1 MPGVPFVQ
9 WVMDR
14 ESPRGKHK
22 GMKSYA
28 LKRLKSVI
36 LDYRVKTAATA
47 LAAAAPRGL
56 REMRNVW
63 ALKFTE
69 DEIECHFS
77 GQHMNVNL
85 GSAVRRI
92 VAGDWTAS
100 DFPPMN
106 VVAIGGSLWCLD
118 NRRLWV
124 FRKAVL
130 QMVPVII
137 LSDPRDPQV
146 QSFVARATKSAMER
160 WEADNFEPKVR
171 GRVHDFAVCADD
183 PAAAAA
189 AAAAQDP
196 GLDASQQPGPSSGT
210 ALCPTTDGLSG
221 SKVACFCIGL
231 LVLIAVLLH
240 SPNCR

>member
-9 WVMDR
+9 WVSNG
-14 ESPRGKHK
+14 ETLGGKHK
-22 GMKSYA
+22 GIKSFA

-36 LDYRVKTAATA
+36 SDYRLKAAATA
-47 LAAAAPRGL
+47 LATATPRGL
-56 REMRNVW
+56 MEMRNVW

-69 DEIECHFS
+69 DEISCHFS
-77 GQHMNVNL
+77 GPHMNVNL
-85 GSAVRRI
+85 DYAVRRI
-92 VAGDWTAS
+92 VSGDWAAS

-118 NRRLWV
+118 NRRLWI

-146 QSFVARATKSAMER
+146 QNFVARATKSAMER

-171 GRVHDFAVCADD
+171 GRVHISALCVDD
-183 PAAAAA
+183 PTAATT
-189 AAAAQDP
+189 QTP
-196 GLDASQQPGPSSGT
+196 GLDASQHPCLSSGT

-221 SKVACFCIGL
+221 SKLVCFCIGL
-231 LVLIAVLLH
+231 FVLIAVLLH
-240 SPNCR
+240 SPTCRWR